1 MFSKLDLLESIKAR
15 LGYPV
20 IDLAITDDMIMKQID
35 FAIKRIVPYLNNM
48 EFITVNSKTVKFED
62 NHLMM
67 IVISILIK
75 QLIKV
80 FILLEI
86 IVNSLIVPYGIIGVT
101 PYSKI

>member
-62 NHLMM
+62 KHVYTVLRVTSSYDDSN
-67 IVISILIK
+67 INIDKAINQGFYI
-75 QLIKV
+75 
-80 FILLEI
+80 EI
-86 IVNSLIVPYGIIGVT
+86 GRAHV
-101 PYSKI
+101 

>member
-62 NHLMM
+62 KHVYTVLRVTSSYDDSNINIDKAINQGFY
-67 IVISILIK
+67 IVGNNRKLVDCA
-75 QLIKV
+75 LWD
-80 FILLEI
+80 
-86 IVNSLIVPYGIIGVT
+86 
-101 PYSKI
+101 